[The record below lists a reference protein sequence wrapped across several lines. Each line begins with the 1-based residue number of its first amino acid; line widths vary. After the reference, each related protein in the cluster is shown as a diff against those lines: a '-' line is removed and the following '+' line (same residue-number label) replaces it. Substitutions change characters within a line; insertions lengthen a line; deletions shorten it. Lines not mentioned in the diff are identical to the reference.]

1 MKPSVLCINL
11 GALAEQNVP
20 STGHG
25 VYPFDLNAVAANN
38 FHFINRAV
46 VDHPN
51 EDSFEFQIGKSMP
64 QILGYIVVKHG
75 EKILSY
81 ARKHAEGEA
90 RLLGSRSIGFGGHV
104 DLEDYLFAGYDA
116 EAGVCYEPAFP
127 KVLQYSIKREL
138 QEELLLNTLDDS
150 QIKFEGIIVDTND
163 SVGMVHRGLLCVIEL
178 ENPSEVTSTKET
190 QDLLWQP
197 LDELKKDVDLYE
209 GWSQIAI
216 ASELI

>member
-1 MKPSVLCINL
+1 
-11 GALAEQNVP
+11 
-20 STGHG
+20 
-25 VYPFDLNAVAANN
+25 
-38 FHFINRAV
+38 V
-46 VDHPN
+46 V
-51 EDSFEFQIGKSMP
+51 
-64 QILGYIVVKHG
+64 
-75 EKILSY
+75 
-81 ARKHAEGEA
+81 
-90 RLLGSRSIGFGGHV
+90 
-104 DLEDYLFAGYDA
+104 LEDYLFAGYDA

-178 ENPSEVTSTKET
+178 EDTSEVTSTKES